1 MRGVATVP
9 SVARVAHATR
19 ARAFRA
25 VAKGGAP
32 KPGGAKPERLD
43 RLLSRLG
50 YCTRAEAKRWVGD
63 GRVTLNGA
71 PVKRHDAKVS
81 PVTTGELLIDGEPPD
96 HPDGLVA
103 MLHKPPGFV
112 CSHDAREGPNV
123 YDLLPAR
130 WRARNPTVEAVGRLD
145 KDTTGLLLLTDDG
158 ELLHRLTSPKK
169 DVPKT
174 YELEVD
180 ADIPDDTARVFASG
194 ELMLTNETKPCA
206 PAKLTVSRDS
216 LRVATLE
223 LTEGRF
229 HQVKRMMRSRGVR

>member
-1 MRGVATVP
+1 M
-9 SVARVAHATR
+9 
-19 ARAFRA
+19 
-25 VAKGGAP
+25 
-32 KPGGAKPERLD
+32 
-43 RLLSRLG
+43 
-50 YCTRAEAKRWVGD
+50 
-63 GRVTLNGA
+63 
-71 PVKRHDAKVS
+71 
-81 PVTTGELLIDGEPPD
+81 TTGELLIDGEPPD

-180 ADIPDDTARVFASG
+180 ADISRMTPRSSPPG

-229 HQVKRMMRSRGVR
+229 PPGETDDALPRGCTVTRLHRSALMGALTLGRLTEEVRAIDREELERRLVDDAQDT